1 MPLASLTAATIVM
14 ALPTQK
20 PRIGFSIESIVGS
33 QTPTNGP
40 RPLTKTPPGGLLVAR
55 SPLAT
60 SESSERPLGS
70 PGSDSSCYHQP
81 ATLSQSG
88 DGDPRGQRSL
98 FLPQYTEP
106 AGRRAG
112 SATPPLELSV
122 NRGQSNQQPALVEL
136 ISNSSRGSPRPAS
149 QTCLSP
155 DSDSRPH
162 RSPRSSPSSPPPAP
176 PPVNRTGPILV
187 PGIPAGLIGR
197 PGFPIGH
204 AGSLDLKSLPGFMGG
219 SASEFASGMQAAQQQ
234 HFLAAAQF
242 QAAAAL
248 AHVQAQAAGQGQGG
262 GGVGPF
268 SHPAGHPIHLGVHGH
283 HGVARDSYP
292 LYPWLLS
299 HHGRNVFP
307 PRFPGNYLLPF
318 RKPKRVRTAFSP
330 SQLLKLEH
338 AFESN
343 HYVVG
348 AERKSL
354 AQALGLTET
363 QVKVWFQNR
372 RTKHK
377 RMQQEEDAKS
387 GDTGGSGADGRR
399 TPDSATGNY
408 EDEQNED
415 EDDDDEDELID
426 MEMDDDGCGS
436 EDEQQQQQQQQ
447 QHHHH
452 QQQQQKEKRRSQEGL
467 KGAGSPL

>member
-1 MPLASLTAATIVM
+1 MPRMPLVSLTAATIVM
-14 ALPTQK
+14 AALPTQK

-33 QTPTNGP
+33 QSPGP
-40 RPLTKTPPGGLLVAR
+40 RPKPKPDRNRTPPPTTGGGGVLLVAHR
-55 SPLAT
+55 TPGLTTPSET
-60 SESSERPLGS
+60 SERAPLGS
-70 PGSDSSCYHQP
+70 PGSDSSSYQP
-81 ATLSQSG
+81 ATITTTTG
-88 DGDPRGQRSL
+88 VYHREDGDSRSHRGQHL
-98 FLPQYTEP
+98 FLPQYTTP
-106 AGRRAG
+106 GPDGRRVG

-122 NRGQSNQQPALVEL
+122 NRGHHHQQQQQPALEL
-136 ISNSSRGSPRPAS
+136 TSNSSRSSPRPAS

-155 DSDSRPH
+155 DSDSRAQ
-162 RSPRSSPSSPPPAP
+162 RSPRSSPPITP
-176 PPVNRTGPILV
+176 PPVATRTGPILV
-187 PGIPAGLIGR
+187 PGIPAGLVGR

-204 AGSLDLKSLPGFMGG
+204 AGSLDLKSLPGF
-219 SASEFASGMQAAQQQ
+219 QHHHQQQQQQQQ

-248 AHVQAQAAGQGQGG
+248 AHVQAQAAG
-262 GGVGPF
+262 
-268 SHPAGHPIHLGVHGH
+268 AGHVGAGPVHGH
-283 HGVARDSYP
+283 HGVVRDSYP

-299 HHGRNVFP
+299 RHGRNVFP

-387 GDTGGSGADGRR
+387 GEAGGGGSGADGRR

-408 EDEQNED
+408 E
-415 EDDDDEDELID
+415 EDDQEDDEDELID
-426 MEMDDDGCGS
+426 MEMDDDADDGCGS
-436 EDEQQQQQQQQ
+436 DDEPGRRTNWRGED
-447 QHHHH
+447 
-452 QQQQQKEKRRSQEGL
+452 K
-467 KGAGSPL
+467 